1 LANLQEMTK
10 KRVMGMSVS
19 PKDRAAVDVG
29 SVCIWN
35 LSVGGNLTYANQYAR
50 VAMQKSGFLVM

>member
-1 LANLQEMTK
+1 MTK